1 MSAEPETLPVPSYS
15 SESDTSSDREGL
27 TDQGGL
33 PEPDVPT
40 EPGEPNLPL
49 PEEPQKPPKKK
60 RARGT
65 LVRNNFDEIVATFV
79 VEGSLMIF
87 RAGVNRGLQPF
98 TSKKAKLTYEYRAD
112 LKGSHTI
119 NGTIGTL
126 DFDLCFDNGPHI
138 TGSINHPTPSN
149 ECEIHGNGDW
159 KAF

>member
-1 MSAEPETLPVPSYS
+1 MSAGPETLSEPSYS
-15 SESDTSSDREGL
+15 SGSDTSSVREEL
-27 TDQGGL
+27 VDQGGP

-40 EPGEPNLPL
+40 EPGEPEFPL

-60 RARGT
+60 HARGT
-65 LVRNNFDEIVATFV
+65 LVRNNFYEIVATFV

-87 RAGVNRGLQPF
+87 RAGINRGLQPF

-112 LKGSHTI
+112 LEGCHAI

-126 DFDLCFDNGPHI
+126 DFDLRFDNGPHI

-149 ECEIHGNGDW
+149 ECEIHGNGGW
-159 KAF
+159 RAF